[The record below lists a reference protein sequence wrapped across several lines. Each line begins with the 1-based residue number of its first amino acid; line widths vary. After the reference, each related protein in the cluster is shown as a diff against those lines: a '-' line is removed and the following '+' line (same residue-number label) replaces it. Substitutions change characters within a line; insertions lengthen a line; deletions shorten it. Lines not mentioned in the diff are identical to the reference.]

1 MTQPQDKM
9 RAEFEAHMLNLK
21 PCAHLGRQKEVFG
34 GTYRTITIQ
43 RNWELWQASCAQ
55 QSAQSQQDALDAAR
69 YRWLRDRSSTRDGMT
84 DCQAVARFVGFTQF
98 PTLTM
103 ESRLHDPDA
112 AIDALIA
119 TQGASNV

>member
-1 MTQPQDKM
+1 MTTINRQTIITLAYENGLYHDVV
-9 RAEFEAHMLNLK
+9 RTHLDGLESFALEIARISIEAE
-21 PCAHLGRQKEVFG
+21 
-34 GTYRTITIQ
+34 
-43 RNWELWQASCAQ
+43 RNAACAQ
-55 QSAQSQQDALDAAR
+55 QSAQSQQDALDGPR

-84 DCQAVARFVGFTQF
+84 DCQAVARLVGFTQF

-103 ESRLHDPDA
+103 ESRLHDPDS